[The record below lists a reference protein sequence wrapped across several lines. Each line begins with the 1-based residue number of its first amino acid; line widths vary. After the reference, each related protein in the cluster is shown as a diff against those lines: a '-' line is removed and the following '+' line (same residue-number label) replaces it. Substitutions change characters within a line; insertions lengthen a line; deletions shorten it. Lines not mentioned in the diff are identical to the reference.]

1 LSRAHTWFGRLAVI
15 GASLVAIV
23 LMWKLLP
30 VAEWVTVAVWRM
42 FDLGMWGVLIYF
54 LLYVLLAGLT
64 FPTTPLNLGAGML
77 FPFWLGAAVALL
89 AGFVTATASFLLIRY
104 VAGDRFRSRLSRL
117 AHYDDMMKLMKDA
130 GLKVVFLI
138 RLNPFIPASL
148 KNYGFSL
155 AGIPLR
161 TYMLGTALG
170 QTPVTLAHVYL
181 GWAGGLA
188 VISGDEPLG
197 TLDYVFIGVG
207 AALSIGLLLL
217 VSWYGRKKTM
227 RGG

>member
-1 LSRAHTWFGRLAVI
+1 LSQVHTWFGRLAVI

-30 VAEWVTVAVWRM
+30 VAEWVSVAVWRM

>member
-1 LSRAHTWFGRLAVI
+1 
-15 GASLVAIV
+15 
-23 LMWKLLP
+23 
-30 VAEWVTVAVWRM
+30 
-42 FDLGMWGVLIYF
+42 
-54 LLYVLLAGLT
+54 
-64 FPTTPLNLGAGML
+64 
-77 FPFWLGAAVALL
+77 
-89 AGFVTATASFLLIRY
+89 
-104 VAGDRFRSRLSRL
+104 
-117 AHYDDMMKLMKDA
+117 MKDA